1 MVSAAAMPLDRFVP
15 PPFARVESL
24 RAPASPP
31 AAPPDPGPHDTS
43 NATATSAMN
52 KKSRPAQRGQLPA
65 SFKPASPLRPV
76 GNIVASSA
84 ADMPTATLAVDPPT
98 NAVSQMAAQRN
109 NLPAFFRVVSPVRTS
124 TVTNSAAAPPTA
136 DPPANGPLTNGRKRD
151 LIAADRTTDD
161 TLPDPPA
168 SKRRRMAAP
177 VPAPPATGPLT
188 PSARGT
194 ASAPPP
200 RPTTSSPAPPASDD
214 RATPTPR
221 RSRTSSTRRLSRRT
235 SLSLRG
241 QRAANS
247 RKLIEPDRSVHFRE
261 YYKHISGDLPPSKRL
276 ATLLAWTGAAA
287 LRAKPKTRLKAPDA
301 AARNVIDLDAEDDA
315 ADDEHGLPHD
325 PSAPG
330 SDAELLDKDVQ
341 LDEHMLQAVVKSAAL
356 TTISAIW
363 DGKLQLS
370 AVHLGS
376 DATDQ
381 WNALKLPNPVN
392 IRNQNRLRD
401 LNTQMEKNKRELVQ
415 WEALVKARKEEHAA
429 AAEELA
435 RQRQLPNPP
444 FDPLLAMTPE
454 ERKLLEPPPAVDVSA
469 YDELQQLMELWDL
482 AKTKA
487 QRVESLTEIA
497 KRRVAAREQQTATAV
512 DAFFGETTP
521 DMAIPVLEALCSGRT
536 T

>member
-1 MVSAAAMPLDRFVP
+1 MDPPKVLLLCAAIYRHFSRLSPRFGH
-15 PPFARVESL
+15 RL
-24 RAPASPP
+24 RP
-31 AAPPDPGPHDTS
+31 T
-43 NATATSAMN
+43 
-52 KKSRPAQRGQLPA
+52 RPAHRPHLVRQQFLLPIRTPMARRRTGA
-65 SFKPASPLRPV
+65 SATHLR
-76 GNIVASSA
+76 
-84 ADMPTATLAVDPPT
+84 
-98 NAVSQMAAQRN
+98 
-109 NLPAFFRVVSPVRTS
+109 
-124 TVTNSAAAPPTA
+124 
-136 DPPANGPLTNGRKRD
+136 
-151 LIAADRTTDD
+151 ADRTTDD
-161 TLPDPPA
+161 ALLDPPA
-168 SKRRRMAAP
+168 SKRRRMGAP
-177 VPAPPATGPLT
+177 VPALPTTSPSA

-194 ASAPPP
+194 APAPPP
-200 RPTTSSPAPPASDD
+200 RPATSSPAPPTSDN

-247 RKLIEPDRSVHFRE
+247 RKLIEPDRSVPFRE

-287 LRAKPKTRLKAPDA
+287 LRAKSKKRPNAPDA

-315 ADDEHGLPHD
+315 GDDEHGPLHD

-330 SDAELLDKDVQ
+330 SDAGSLEKDVQ
-341 LDEHMLQAVVKSAAL
+341 LDEATLQAVVKQAAL

-381 WNALKLPNPVN
+381 WNAPKQPNPVN

-444 FDPLLAMTPE
+444 FDPLLALTPE
-454 ERKLLEPPPAVDVSA
+454 ERKLLEPPPSVDVSA

-487 QRVESLTEIA
+487 QRVESLTEVA
-497 KRRVAAREQQTATAV
+497 KRRVAAREQQTAAAV

-521 DMAIPVLEALCSGRT
+521 DMAIPVLEALCSGKT